1 MFDMNLYFIIV
12 ILFLVFIIFQIYFY
26 SIKYKKNENV
36 LNKIENFQ
44 STLKN
49 LDKEN
54 KYILDDKSLEILLED
69 YNKLK
74 NDIKSK

>member
-1 MFDMNLYFIIV
+1 MFDMNLYFIII

-26 SIKYKKNENV
+26 NSKYKKNENV

-49 LDKEN
+49 LNKE
-54 KYILDDKSLEILLED
+54 YVLDDKSLERLLED

>member
-1 MFDMNLYFIIV
+1 MNLYFIIV

>member
-1 MFDMNLYFIIV
+1 MFDMNLYFIII

-26 SIKYKKNENV
+26 NSNYKKNENV

-49 LDKEN
+49 LNKE
-54 KYILDDKSLEILLED
+54 YVLDDKSLERLLED